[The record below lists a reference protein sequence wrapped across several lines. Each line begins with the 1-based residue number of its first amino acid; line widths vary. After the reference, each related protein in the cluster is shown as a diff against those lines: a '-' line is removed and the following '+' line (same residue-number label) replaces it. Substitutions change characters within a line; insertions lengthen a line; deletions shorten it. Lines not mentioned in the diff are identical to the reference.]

1 MPPDLAEFGHDY
13 RSVNLQRPSAYL
25 YLLEME
31 TFSIVEYQLKCCSV
45 ADDAAPDCHMVWS
58 GAACCRQ
65 GHQRVAWTAARL
77 CES

>member
-1 MPPDLAEFGHDY
+1 MSADLADFGRDY
-13 RSVNLQRPSAYL
+13 RSVNLEHFSAYL
-25 YLLEME
+25 LVRHG

-45 ADDAAPDCHMVWS
+45 ANDAAPDCHMVWS

-65 GHQRVAWTAARL
+65 GHERVAWMAASQ